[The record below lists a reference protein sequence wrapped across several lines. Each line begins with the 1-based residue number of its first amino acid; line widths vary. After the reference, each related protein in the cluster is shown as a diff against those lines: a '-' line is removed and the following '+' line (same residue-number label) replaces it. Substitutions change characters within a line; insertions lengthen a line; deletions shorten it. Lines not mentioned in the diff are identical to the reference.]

1 VRHLTLVSFED
12 EPSGNLGLIFK
23 GTEGPEIFADSSG
36 TLLAHDLLEHQNGF
50 GRIGCPEDELE
61 AMGGLWQVRGRWGDM
76 VDEDWRVWS
85 IWSPVQTLGWELV
98 TIARHTAEGEN
109 VHWSPRLG
117 RYHTRRHDYD
127 EDFMEA
133 IDFARP
139 KIREEVRDSEGFFDI
154 EAFLENALH
163 LMRRGFRKAQRRFG
177 DDTLGIDTFRR
188 FKEAV
193 AQHCKN
199 VEAPGEE
206 YRLSYGN
213 GRVTCTR
220 LLCADAEW

>member
-1 VRHLTLVSFED
+1 MRHLTLVSFED
-12 EPSGNLGLIFK
+12 EPTGNLGLIFK
-23 GTEGPEIFADSSG
+23 GTAGPEIFADTSG

-76 VDEDWRVWS
+76 VDDDRVRSVWT
-85 IWSPVQTLGWELV
+85 PVQSLGWELV
-98 TIARHTAEGEN
+98 TIARQAAEGEGVN
-109 VHWSPRLG
+109 WTPRVG
-117 RYHTRRHDYD
+117 RYRTHAHDYD
-127 EDFMEA
+127 EDFQEA
-133 IDFARP
+133 IDYARP
-139 KIREEVRDSEGFFDI
+139 HIRSELRDNGGFFDI
-154 EAFLENALH
+154 EAFLENAMH
-163 LMRRGFRKAQRRFG
+163 LMRRGFRKAERRFG
-177 DDTLGIDTFRR
+177 QDTTGVDLFRR

-193 AQHCKN
+193 APHCKH

-220 LLCADAEW
+220 LLHADDAW